1 MRLHT
6 MAFNVC
12 FIYQIQT
19 VFVTQCIPFIA
30 VGVMAS
36 AYSIQVEL
44 FHQLNVF
51 YHALYGDG
59 TPMMRIVFM
68 AVYSFKQYGYPIY
81 QLHAV
86 THFHRT
92 ETERLCE

>member
-1 MRLHT
+1 MS
-6 MAFNVC
+6 
-12 FIYQIQT
+12 FI
-19 VFVTQCIPFIA
+19 
-30 VGVMAS
+30 
-36 AYSIQVEL
+36 
-44 FHQLNVF
+44 
-51 YHALYGDG
+51 HALYGDG
-59 TPMMRIVFM
+59 TTMMRIVFM